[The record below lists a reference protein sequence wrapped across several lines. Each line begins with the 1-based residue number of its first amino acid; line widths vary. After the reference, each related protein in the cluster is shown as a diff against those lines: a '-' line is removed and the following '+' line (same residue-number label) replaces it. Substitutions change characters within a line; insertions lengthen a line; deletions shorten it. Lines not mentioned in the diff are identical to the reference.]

1 MNTKTL
7 SATAEVAVR
16 FNEVDSY
23 EIVWH
28 GNYAIYFEEG
38 RTYFGKKF
46 NMDYSDFMAQDIFV
60 PITKMEVE
68 FLRPLVY
75 GQKILVET
83 TFEDSKAA
91 KVIFNY
97 KIRDA
102 ANKQLLSRGRTEQ
115 ALLNERRELYYTI
128 PPFFK
133 TWKEKW
139 LH

>member
-1 MNTKTL
+1 M
-7 SATAEVAVR
+7 EVR

-38 RTYFGKKF
+38 RATFGRNF
-46 NMDYSDFMAQDIFV
+46 NIDYADFTAQDIFV
-60 PITKMEVE
+60 PITKMEIE
-68 FLRPLVY
+68 YLRPLVY

-83 TFEDSKAA
+83 TFEDSRAA

-97 KIRDA
+97 RIVDA
-102 ANKQLLSRGRTEQ
+102 DNKKLLCRGRTEQ
-115 ALLNERRELYYTI
+115 AMLNGDRELYYTT

-133 TWKEKW
+133 NWKEKW
-139 LH
+139 LQ